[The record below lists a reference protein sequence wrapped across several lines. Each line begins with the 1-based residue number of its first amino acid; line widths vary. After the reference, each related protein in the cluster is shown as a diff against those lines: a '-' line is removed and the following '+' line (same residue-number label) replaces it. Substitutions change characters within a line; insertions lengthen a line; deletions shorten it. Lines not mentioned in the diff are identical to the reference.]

1 MLIFFKMNMIKKV
14 LVCGGIGSGKSSACR
29 LFGELGIPVFYSD
42 KEASKLMN
50 LSPDVVQKIK
60 STFGESLYS
69 SGNLDRKAL
78 GEIVF
83 KNEDKL
89 RLLESIV
96 HPAVSEHFESWV
108 ESQKLFKD
116 CDYVIEESAIGI
128 ELGIQ
133 DRFDLVIVVTA
144 DEDTRIKRTMER
156 DSCTEE
162 QVRDRMKNQMP
173 DEEKLKYADYV
184 IVNNDFPNLE
194 CQVKSIHKKILDR
207 IKK

>member
-1 MLIFFKMNMIKKV
+1 MYKV
-14 LVCGGIGSGKSSACR
+14 LICGGIGSGKSTACR
-29 LFGELGIPVFYSD
+29 LFGELGIPIFYSD
-42 KEASKLMN
+42 LQAAKLMN
-50 LSPDVVQKIK
+50 FNPDVVEKIK
-60 STFGESLYS
+60 SAFGGELYLT
-69 SGNLDRKAL
+69 GKLDRKAL

-83 KNEDKL
+83 NSEDKL

-96 HPAVSEHFESWV
+96 HPAVSDHFDLWFEVQERFRDS
-108 ESQKLFKD
+108 E
-116 CDYVIEESAIGI
+116 YVIEESAIGI

-156 DSCTEE
+156 DNCTEE

>member
-1 MLIFFKMNMIKKV
+1 MKRKIFKILIT
-14 LVCGGIGSGKSSACR
+14 GSIGSGKSTACR
-29 LFGELGIPVFYSD
+29 MFSELGVPVFYSD
-42 KEASKLMN
+42 KQSAKLMN
-50 LSPDVVQKIK
+50 CSDKVINKIK
-60 STFGESLYS
+60 SEFGEELYS
-69 SGNLDRKAL
+69 TGKLDRKAL

-83 KNEDKL
+83 KNEEKL

-96 HPAVSEHFESWV
+96 HPAVSKYFEKWV
-108 ESQKLFKD
+108 EVQEYFRDSE
-116 CDYVIEESAIGI
+116 YVIEESAIGI

-133 DRFDLVIVVTA
+133 DKFDLVIVVTA
-144 DEDTRIKRTMER
+144 DESIRIKRTMER

-173 DEEKLKYADYV
+173 DEDKIKYADYV

-194 CQVKSIHKKILDR
+194 CQVKAIHREILEG